1 MAFAPPPQ
9 NIDRVNICEIITK
22 YMSKVNLRVI
32 DKQEHMFYN
41 WGIATGNVWEVLEG
55 IGMKDGNADEY
66 RKDIIEIVN
75 KIENLQ
81 ILRLIWGF
89 AKSGYEEEKA
99 GS

>member
-1 MAFAPPPQ
+1 
-9 NIDRVNICEIITK
+9 
-22 YMSKVNLRVI
+22 
-32 DKQEHMFYN
+32 
-41 WGIATGNVWEVLEG
+41 
-55 IGMKDGNADEY
+55 MKDGNADEY